1 MATEIKGL
9 RNYSATVIKVP
20 KVRKAENSDRLY
32 IVDALGITA
41 IVDDSWVAREGEL
54 ALLFPAE
61 VQLGHKFAAANGLYR
76 QSLGL
81 NDNREDSGYLEANRR
96 VRALKL
102 RGNISNGLVLP
113 LDDALGNL
121 GLARNYLEEGAV
133 FDTIMGIEIC
143 RKYTV
148 PVKESA
154 VANKAD
160 ARNRK
165 AFKRVDTTYLP
176 EHYDTGQ
183 WLREEGS
190 VSPEEMLIITQ
201 KLHGTSVRLANTVVK
216 RQLTKREKFA
226 RKFLG
231 AEIAEHGYDLVAG
244 SRKAIK
250 DANNPNQAHFYGED
264 IWTDAL
270 AEFGGSIPK
279 NHIVYG
285 ELVGYT
291 PSGNAIQK
299 GHTYEGV
306 RPAGGCSGEAYD
318 LYVYRV
324 AVITEDA
331 ELIDLSW
338 DQVRYFCER
347 HGLKHVPE
355 LDRLPKCVFDHTEF
369 EELDFWA
376 EFQKAKAEGK
386 DQLYVDTPVKLSE
399 GGTGKDEGVAIRI
412 DRGSGPALFKFKNK
426 SHYLYESDQLD
437 TGEADLES
445 QG

>member
-1 MATEIKGL
+1 MTISIEGS
-9 RNYSATVIKVP
+9 RNYSATVIRVP

-54 ALLFPAE
+54 AILLPAE
-61 VQLGHKFAAANGLYR
+61 VQLSHEFAAANGLYR
-76 QSLGL
+76 QSLEL
-81 NDNREDSGYLEANRR
+81 NTNREDSGYLESNRR

-113 LDDALGNL
+113 AHSLYHIDKDGSYNDL
-121 GLARNYLEEGAV
+121 REGDV
-133 FDTIMGIEIC
+133 FDTYRGVEIC
-143 RKYTV
+143 RKYVV
-148 PVKESA
+148 PMKESA
-154 VANKAD
+154 AFGHAESRKK
-160 ARNRK
+160 K
-165 AFKRVDTTYLP
+165 AFKRVDTTFLP

-190 VSPEEMLIITQ
+190 VGADEELIITQ

-216 RQLTKREKFA
+216 RQLTKRERFA

-231 AEIAEHGYDLVAG
+231 AEIAEHTYDLVAG

-250 DANNPNQAHFYGED
+250 DPNNPNQDHFYGED

-270 AEFGGSIPK
+270 KVFGDKIPK
-279 NHIVYG
+279 NHIIYG
-285 ELVGYT
+285 ELVGYVPGT
-291 PSGNAIQK
+291 NAAIQK
-299 GHTYEGV
+299 GHTYGEREGNY
-306 RPAGGCSGEAYD
+306 E

-324 AVITEDA
+324 AIITEDA
-331 ELIDLSW
+331 ELIDMSW

-347 HGLKHVPE
+347 HGLKHTPE
-355 LDRLPKCVFDHTEF
+355 LDRIPKAVFDVEEF
-369 EELDFWA
+369 NEVNFWA
-376 EFQKAKAEGK
+376 VDQAAKAAGK
-386 DQLYVDTPVKLSE
+386 GEDHLPYIDTPVRLSD
-399 GGTGKDEGVAIRI
+399 GGTGKDEGIAIRV
-412 DRGSGPALFKFKNK
+412 DRGAAVSLFKFKNK